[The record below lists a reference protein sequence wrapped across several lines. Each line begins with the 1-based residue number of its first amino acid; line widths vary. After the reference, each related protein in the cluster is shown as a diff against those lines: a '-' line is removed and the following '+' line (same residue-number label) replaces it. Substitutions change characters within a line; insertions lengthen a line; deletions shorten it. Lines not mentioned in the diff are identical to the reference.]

1 MKKTGLLFEIIPEIK
16 VQYNYNQNNLHHSL
30 DLWTHTRSVVDNC
43 KNSDYITRLS
53 AFFHDIG
60 KPLTQ
65 SIDEVTRFYHYY
77 KHEVIGAKM
86 TKDILDRLKFTNEEK
101 DSITK
106 LVENHMTFHRSETDK
121 TIRKMVHNIG
131 KDNTRRLVELSF
143 ADDEGKFKENRHN
156 ELLIK
161 VNSVIDT
168 FNIPKVS
175 DLKLNGYELI
185 EMGYE
190 GLEIG
195 KVKKYLLSCILNDGI
210 PNEREKLLE
219 ILHNDYEKNDI
230 ELNGTFLENDL

>member
-1 MKKTGLLFEIIPEIK
+1 MDEESFNTIQNNSYLINIISKERIHDEFTKLMKQPNYIKSIDIMKKTGLLSEIIPEIK
-16 VQYNYNQNNLHHSL
+16 VQYNYNQNNPHHSL

-60 KPLTQ
+60 KPSTQ
-65 SIDEVTRFYHYY
+65 SIDEVTGFYHYY

-106 LVENHMTFHRSETDK
+106 FVENHMTFHRSETDK

-131 KDNTRRLVELSF
+131 KDNTRGLAELSF

-156 ELLIK
+156 
-161 VNSVIDT
+161 
-168 FNIPKVS
+168 
-175 DLKLNGYELI
+175 
-185 EMGYE
+185 
-190 GLEIG
+190 
-195 KVKKYLLSCILNDGI
+195 
-210 PNEREKLLE
+210 
-219 ILHNDYEKNDI
+219 
-230 ELNGTFLENDL
+230 